1 MKQCGGHIKSWAI
14 AAIMFWSLLFCAPD
28 AAAQKQATAN
38 QVKAVFLYNF
48 TQFVTWPPQAVQN
61 GPFIIGLLGGDP
73 FGSYLD
79 EVVAGEKVNG
89 HPIVIRRYA
98 NASEIGNCHIL
109 FVHQADPKE
118 VMRQLRGRSIL
129 TVGDTEDFLSE
140 GGIIRFSIQ
149 QNKIRLQINAAS
161 ARNAQLSI
169 SSKLLRLAEVL
180 NK

>member
-1 MKQCGGHIKSWAI
+1 MLGY
-14 AAIMFWSLLFCAPD
+14 LFACTSGAS
-28 AAAQKQATAN
+28 AQSQATAN

-61 GPFIIGLLGGDP
+61 GPFVIGLLGGDP

-79 EVVAGEKVNG
+79 EVVAGEKVSG
-89 HPIVIRRYA
+89 QPIVIRRYT
-98 NASEIGNCHIL
+98 NVNEISSCHIL
-109 FVHQADPKE
+109 FVHQGDPKE

-129 TVGDTEDFLSE
+129 TVGDDERFLSE
-140 GGIIRFSIQ
+140 GGIIRFFIQ

-161 ARNAQLSI
+161 ARNAQLTI
-169 SSKLLRLAEVL
+169 SSKLLRLAEVT